1 MNKLLFHL
9 IIRQVKPQKNQGF
22 SLLEVLVAI
31 LVSSA
36 FLMGTLQAMT
46 INTVMQV
53 KAERQ
58 AQAGFW
64 IQEDLEKVQ
73 AEASEMTFDLTNPNE
88 KGKCRML
95 TPNGSFGDQLIKT
108 LNTELENDDEDD
120 ASNPDSYSVNVASFK
135 RYDTDD
141 KGNHQFDANGNASFV
156 AVKDSK
162 KTTTN
167 KAATMQVVRSG
178 DTADLDDPNNLV
190 SRPYRLVRVTTLDSA
205 TKYNVLQIYYR
216 VGEPYDPNNPQHKD
230 EDGDQLADDAR
241 GRTSIIAEN
250 YAEIIPAAVAK
261 CNT

>member
-58 AQAGFW
+58 AQANFW
-64 IQEDLEKVQ
+64 IQEDLEKLQ
-73 AEASEMTFDLTNPNE
+73 AEASAMTLDSMALGVGYCVLLPVPANATQ
-88 KGKCRML
+88 L
-95 TPNGSFGDQLIKT
+95 FGGQ
-108 LNTELENDDEDD
+108 LNTKLNDELSGDDD
-120 ASNPDSYSVNVASFK
+120 PDTYSVNVASFK
-135 RYDTDD
+135 RYKTDD
-141 KGNHQFDANGNASFV
+141 KGNHEFDATNGYPSFV

-162 KTTTN
+162 RTTTN

-178 DTADLDDPNNLV
+178 NAADPDDPNNLV
-190 SRPYRLVRVTTLDSA
+190 SKPYRLVRITTVDSA
-205 TKYNVLQIYYR
+205 TKYNVLQVYYR
-216 VGEPYDPNNPQHKD
+216 VGEPHVPGKTKD
-230 EDGDQLADDAR
+230 EDGDLLADDAR
-241 GRTSIIAEN
+241 GKTSIIAEN
-250 YAEIIPAAVAK
+250 YAEVIPAAVAECK
-261 CNT
+261 K